1 MKTDNQDLN
10 QDEQPSS
17 RLASA
22 LSYLIS
28 TEQHQPELMKMVLET
43 VLKTHPELI
52 EVTIARYIHL
62 LTATDLK
69 SLAENFPRAKLFI
82 RKYLSILRLLQ
93 KGSPLYNPALDY

>member
-1 MKTDNQDLN
+1 MKKKNDEQDQN
-10 QDEQPSS
+10 EQPSS

-52 EVTIARYIHL
+52 EITIARYIHL

-69 SLAENFPRAKLFI
+69 SLADKFPRAKLFI
-82 RKYLSILRLLQ
+82 HKYLSVLRLLQ
-93 KGSPLYNPALDY
+93 NGSPLYTTVFDH